1 MIYIIGMIIDAAQ
14 GHGMEKKN
22 VELALIITLKK

>member
-14 GHGMEKKN
+14 GHRKEKKN